1 MKSAKADWQR
11 AHSRMWSWSSTN
23 SGSEICPVAASAH
36 STSKYSGWDPL
47 GFKIIGLMVNLHKLP
62 QPLQSPIVMV
72 SYVGQRFIRTFGNF
86 TEQEPL
92 ETNQFERLSLLIIQ
106 SRQAL
111 LNHSPPF
118 LNRQAPPRNIHG
130 IAFRDFALADLVP
143 VIETPERKVLPAAQA
158 PVVGILQNP
167 RFRTAFGGVKLSCFV
182 KDFKEDILH
191 HILCLARVT
200 KDSHCNLEN

>member
-1 MKSAKADWQR
+1 
-11 AHSRMWSWSSTN
+11 MWFWSSTN
-23 SGSEICPVAASAH
+23 SGSEICPLAASAQ
-36 STSKYSGWDPL
+36 SSSKYLGWDPS
-47 GFKIIGLMVNLHKLP
+47 GFNIIGLMVNSQKLP
-62 QPLQSPIVMV
+62 QPLQSTVVMV
-72 SYVGQRFIRTFGNF
+72 PHVGQRFLRAFGNF
-86 TEQEPL
+86 TKQESL
-92 ETNQFERLSLLIIQ
+92 ETNQFERLSLLLIQ

-111 LNHSPPF
+111 LNQSPPF
-118 LNRQAPPRNIHG
+118 LKGQASPRNIHG

-143 VIETPERKVLPAAQA
+143 VIETPERKVLPAVQA

-200 KDSHCNLEN
+200 KDSHCNLQN